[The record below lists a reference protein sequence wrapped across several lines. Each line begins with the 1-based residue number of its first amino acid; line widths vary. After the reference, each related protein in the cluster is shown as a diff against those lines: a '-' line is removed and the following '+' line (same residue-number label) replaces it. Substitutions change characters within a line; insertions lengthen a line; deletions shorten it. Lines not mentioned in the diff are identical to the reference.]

1 MLQATYKKIQQ
12 KSTEAGVGAA
22 IVAAAAAVAV
32 AAAVVAAAA
41 AAAAAGASK
50 MPEIISWKEQ
60 LPLEM
65 VGKS

>member
-22 IVAAAAAVAV
+22 IVAAAAAVA
-32 AAAVVAAAA
+32 
-41 AAAAAGASK
+41 AAGASK